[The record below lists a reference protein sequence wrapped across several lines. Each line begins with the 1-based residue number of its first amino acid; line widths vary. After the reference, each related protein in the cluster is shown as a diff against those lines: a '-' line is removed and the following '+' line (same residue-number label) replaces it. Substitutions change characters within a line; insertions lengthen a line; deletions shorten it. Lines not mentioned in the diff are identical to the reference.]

1 MLCAAYFW
9 NHACR
14 LIFICAIL
22 RDQRPLTDYAVKF
35 IYDDITFAM
44 TNNREHTRKNVK
56 RFVIIDY
63 AIFSK
68 KKKNTRDCEDS

>member
-1 MLCAAYFW
+1 M
-9 NHACR
+9 
-14 LIFICAIL
+14 
-22 RDQRPLTDYAVKF
+22 TDYAVKF

-68 KKKNTRDCEDS
+68 KKKIQEIAKIANVENLLLYCTLRYHIIYFFINNF